1 MTAAAAPRVVTT
13 RQAPSDLT
21 LSFVDET
28 TVRGVAAAGGDAEWL
43 LADRL
48 AGLASFAALPIETN
62 PLYTTYVDLRNARL
76 ADVRPYTGPAA
87 LAAGAAKAA
96 LLPEGAAAY
105 AEITENRVTAL
116 VLSTEARE
124 AGVVLETLDG
134 LRARDPELLRQLLE
148 KLRIAGTQAVE

>member
-76 ADVRPYTGPAA
+76 ADVRPYMGPAA
-87 LAAGAAKAA
+87 VAARAGKAA
-96 LLPEGAAAY
+96 SLPDGATAY
-105 AEITENRVTAL
+105 VEITENRVTAL
-116 VLSTEARE
+116 VLSPEARE
-124 AGVVLETLDG
+124 A
-134 LRARDPELLRQLLE
+134 
-148 KLRIAGTQAVE
+148 